1 MPETTPALPSP
12 RLHPNL
18 SRIPRVPKLPL
29 KRDEERGRE
38 RERKEKQKKEKAEK
52 EQAKE
57 KSRKG
62 NNDEKVTTYIND
74 KRLFVYRHGVTSD
87 C

>member
-38 RERKEKQKKEKAEK
+38 RERKRKQKKEKAEK
-52 EQAKE
+52 EQVKE
-57 KSRKG
+57 KARKRRA
-62 NNDEKVTTYIND
+62 EYT
-74 KRLFVYRHGVTSD
+74 
-87 C
+87 